1 MSTRAKAGAV
11 VSYLVL
17 TTTTAGAEPS
27 TTAWLED
34 VNVQPARTAETLLG
48 YEHQLTDIKA
58 RGAGFDELRFGLH
71 AGLAEAVSVVPRFA
85 MLQRGAEPLRLRDVG
100 FQMRWR
106 ALDWQAWPQLMVYG
120 AYLNDLDDERD
131 HLLNVGLAARYEL
144 GSVLFNADVRPT
156 LAMGGHEQRTLE
168 GWFGLGVGYVWRGSW
183 TARAGA
189 EAFAIVPF
197 EGERLSDP
205 TFGASAESTT
215 LYYGP
220 SLSVATG
227 PFWTSAS
234 MATGYF
240 VSTPASQFMLS
251 WLVGVAH

>member
-1 MSTRAKAGAV
+1 MSTRFSSGALAV
-11 VSYLVL
+11 GLLGIATS
-17 TTTTAGAEPS
+17 AGAEPS
-27 TTAWLED
+27 TTAWVED
-34 VNVQPARTAETLLG
+34 INVQPARTAETLLK

-71 AGLAEAVSVVPRFA
+71 TGLAEDLSVVPQFA
-85 MLQRGAEPLRLRDVG
+85 LRQRGAEPLRLRDVG
-100 FQMRWR
+100 FQARWR

-131 HLLNVGLAARYEL
+131 HLLNGGLAARYEL
-144 GSVLFNADVRPT
+144 GSVLFNGDVRPT
-156 LAMGGHEQRTLE
+156 LSMGGHKERTLE

-197 EGERLSDP
+197 EGERVSDP
-205 TFGASAESTT
+205 TFGASAESTS

-220 SLSVATG
+220 SLSLATG

-234 MATGYF
+234 LATGYF
-240 VSTPASQFMLS
+240 VSNSASQFMLS
-251 WLVGVAH
+251 WLVGVAQ